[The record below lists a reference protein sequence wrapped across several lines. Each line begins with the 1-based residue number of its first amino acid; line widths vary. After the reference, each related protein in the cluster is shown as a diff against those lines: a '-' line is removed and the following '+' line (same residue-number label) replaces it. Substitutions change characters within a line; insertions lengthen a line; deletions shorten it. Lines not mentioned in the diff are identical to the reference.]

1 MFIYYFKI
9 FSFIILF
16 YIYLLANNNDLRKND
31 CNYYSINFSL
41 NIKCNRLLF
50 QLEKEKSIYDDIDEV
65 ALFSGVDDER
75 YKKNKKV
82 KNRTTKEKQ
91 MKIQLERELMKEGKH
106 QSCLSCGG
114 SYTLKRCMK
123 RTFKPLIKFIGK
135 CISLIISSAG
145 LLVHALL
152 SGIWALLKWI
162 YRFQIVQV
170 VKTYICRLI
179 KY

>member
-9 FSFIILF
+9 FSFVILF
-16 YIYLLANNNDLRKND
+16 YIYLLVNNNDLLKND

-41 NIKCNRLLF
+41 NIKSNRLLF
-50 QLEKEKSIYDDIDEV
+50 QLEREEPNYDDIDEV
-65 ALFSGVDDER
+65 ALFSGVDDGR
-75 YKKNKKV
+75 FNKKKKKV
-82 KNRTTKEKQ
+82 KNGSPMEEEITIES
-91 MKIQLERELMKEGKH
+91 EGKFNLDAVYELEIIE
-106 QSCLSCGG
+106 C
-114 SYTLKRCMK
+114 YTLKRCLK

-152 SGIWALLKWI
+152 SGLWALLKLI
-162 YRFQIVQV
+162 YKFKIVQA
-170 VKTYICRLI
+170 VKTYICRMI